1 MIGDSANTTVANMAS
16 HRTLRA
22 WRGIAFGVAVLLLA
36 VSSSSL
42 GVFLEPTQSGAA
54 SGCGP
59 NGERLAKNV
68 CAAPDDSRGAAVLSL
83 IEGLQAK
90 YSLRSVTFGVW
101 QRGRPLVTGAIG
113 NAYPGFDATPN
124 MHIRIGN
131 TTETFETTLLLQLVQ
146 KRRISLS
153 DRLSNWFPALP
164 DADKITVAM
173 LARST
178 SGYYHYVNDT
188 PFIDAVHANPFKFW
202 TPQELVDVGVSHPL
216 NFAPGTSWSFS
227 DTNFVLLGEIL
238 RIVGGKPVATQIATN
253 ILVPLGLHNTQMTTT
268 AYTPTPTLHGYTSE
282 RGFYEDDTFWSPS
295 WATYT
300 GDMTSTLGD
309 MGRWAQVV
317 GTGSLVSKASHAKQF
332 APVTAGLGRL
342 TSSFYYGMGGAVAN
356 GWVIAGA
363 PGLEGFTGAVAYL
376 PSKGLAVVIFTTAN
390 ANAPDNVQFAPA
402 IFNKVGASLPRVLPR
417 TSPPAER
424 TFLVDEPDRI
434 VRAGVVG
441 AGPSWRHLVVMASD

>member
-1 MIGDSANTTVANMAS
+1 VNTKVAHVAS
-16 HRTLRA
+16 PQTLRA
-22 WRGIAFGVAVLLLA
+22 GPARAIVVAVVLL
-36 VSSSSL
+36 VVISSSL
-42 GVFLEPTQSGAA
+42 AVFLDPGPLGAA
-54 SGCGP
+54 TGCGS

-68 CAAPDDSRGAAVLSL
+68 CAAPEDTRGAAVLSL
-83 IEGLQAK
+83 IKILQAK

-101 QRGRPLVTGAIG
+101 QRGRPLVTGAVG
-113 NAYPGFDATPN
+113 SAYPGFDAAPN

-153 DRLSNWFPALP
+153 DPLSKWFPSLP

-178 SGYYHYVNDT
+178 SGYYHYVKDT
-188 PFIDAVHANPFKFW
+188 PFIDAVHADPFKFW

-253 ILVPLGLHNTQMTTT
+253 ILGPLGLHNTQMTTT

-309 MGRWAQVV
+309 MGRWAQAV
-317 GTGSLVSKASHAKQF
+317 GTGSLLSKASHATQF
-332 APVTAGLGRL
+332 APVTAGLGPL

-402 IFNKVGASLPRVLPR
+402 IFNEVGALLAPR
-417 TSPPAER
+417 SPPN
-424 TFLVDEPDRI
+424 FP
-434 VRAGVVG
+434 AG
-441 AGPSWRHLVVMASD
+441 

>member
-1 MIGDSANTTVANMAS
+1 MI
-16 HRTLRA
+16 
-22 WRGIAFGVAVLLLA
+22 
-36 VSSSSL
+36 
-42 GVFLEPTQSGAA
+42 
-54 SGCGP
+54 
-59 NGERLAKNV
+59 ERMKA
-68 CAAPDDSRGAAVLSL
+68 
-83 IEGLQAK
+83 Q

-101 QRGRPLVTGAIG
+101 QRGRPVVAGAIG

-146 KRRISLS
+146 RGRISLN
-153 DRLSNWFPALP
+153 DPLSKWFPALP

-178 SGYYHYVNDT
+178 SGYYHYVKDQS
-188 PFIDAVHANPFKFW
+188 FIDAVHADPFRLW
-202 TPQELVDVGVSHPL
+202 TPQELVDVGVRHPL

-238 RIVGGKPVATQIATN
+238 RIVGGRPVAAQIAKS
-253 ILVPLGLHNTQMTTT
+253 ILGPLGLHNTQMTTT

-300 GDMTSTLGD
+300 GNMTSTLGD
-309 MGRWAQVV
+309 MGRWARAV
-317 GTGSLVSKASHAKQF
+317 GTGSLLSKKLHAAQF
-332 APVTAGLGRL
+332 APVTVGLGHL
-342 TSSFYYGMGGAVAN
+342 TSSFYYGMGGAVTN
-356 GWVIAGA
+356 GWIIAGA

-390 ANAPDNVQFAPA
+390 ADAPDDVQFAPA
-402 IFNKVGASLPRVLPR
+402 IFNKVGAFLAPNSA
-417 TSPPAER
+417 PA
-424 TFLVDEPDRI
+424 F
-434 VRAGVVG
+434 
-441 AGPSWRHLVVMASD
+441 PS

>member
-1 MIGDSANTTVANMAS
+1 M
-16 HRTLRA
+16 
-22 WRGIAFGVAVLLLA
+22 
-36 VSSSSL
+36 
-42 GVFLEPTQSGAA
+42 
-54 SGCGP
+54 
-59 NGERLAKNV
+59 
-68 CAAPDDSRGAAVLSL
+68 LS
-83 IEGLQAK
+83 IIQRLQAQ

-101 QRGRPLVTGAIG
+101 QRGKPLVTGAIG
-113 NAYPGFDATPN
+113 NAYPGFDATPT

-146 KRRISLS
+146 KGRISLN
-153 DRLSNWFPALP
+153 DPLSKWFPSLP

-178 SGYYHYVNDT
+178 SGYYHYVKD
-188 PFIDAVHANPFKFW
+188 PSFIDAVHANPFRFW

-238 RIVGGKPVATQIATN
+238 RIVGGKSVAAQIATN
-253 ILVPLGLHNTQMTTT
+253 VLGPLHLHNTQMTTT

-300 GDMTSTLGD
+300 GDMTSSLGD
-309 MGRWAQVV
+309 MGRWAQAV
-317 GTGSLVSKASHAKQF
+317 GTGTLLSKQSHAEQF
-332 APVTAGLGRL
+332 APVTVGLGSM

-356 GWVIAGA
+356 GWIIAGA

-376 PSKGLAVVIFTTAN
+376 PSKRFAVVVFTTAE

-402 IFNKVGASLPRVLPR
+402 IFNKVGAFLAPG
-417 TSPPAER
+417 SPPN
-424 TFLVDEPDRI
+424 FPS
-434 VRAGVVG
+434 AG
-441 AGPSWRHLVVMASD
+441 